1 MAAPKKGDIFSD
13 TAWYKRHE
21 EKTGK
26 EDEPA
31 ELVADSPHDVAI
43 ANQEIGLGQHPQRQ
57 MKDAKAKAEGKH
69 LQWFIHR
76 DKKQRN
82 AIPGQTSRQKVPPR

>member
-1 MAAPKKGDIFSD
+1 MAAPKRGDIFSD

-57 MKDAKAKAEGKH
+57 MRCQAKAEASIFSGS
-69 LQWFIHR
+69 FIGT
-76 DKKQRN
+76 KSSGCQ
-82 AIPGQTSRQKVPPR
+82 IPGQTSRQKVPPR